1 MGYVIT
7 LFPHWLG
14 MKICMYSFLWWEI
27 LLTIC
32 CLYCAGECRWQF
44 LDARGLLGSLFLFFA
59 LSFGECIVLYNFATS
74 FVLLPKFC
82 CFPRLFPCRP
92 FSAFCCVGWHVECPC
107 FTAAF
112 YFPVYFFVF
121 LLSKYNLHG
130 LYTPCSHSIGITW
143 CHPQEYSTGY
153 MSCGWHVVY
162 PVDDRH
168 PQDMSPTG

>member
-1 MGYVIT
+1 MVYVIT

-14 MKICMYSFLWWEI
+14 MKICMYSFLRWEI

-44 LDARGLLGSLFLFFA
+44 LDTRGLLGSLFLFFA

-82 CFPRLFPCRP
+82 CFPRLFPCHP

-130 LYTPCSHSIGITW
+130 LYTPCSHSNTPLAPLW
-143 CHPQEYSTGY
+143 SPWSDLPP
-153 MSCGWHVVY
+153 SCFF
-162 PVDDRH
+162 
-168 PQDMSPTG
+168 